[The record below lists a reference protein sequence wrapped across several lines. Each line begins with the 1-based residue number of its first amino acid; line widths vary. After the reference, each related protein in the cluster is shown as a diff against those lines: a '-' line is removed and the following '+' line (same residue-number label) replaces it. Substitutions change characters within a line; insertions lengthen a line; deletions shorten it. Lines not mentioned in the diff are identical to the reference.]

1 MMDRRFAALLAAV
14 TLLALTDAINGTLM
28 MVNRAHFAGGLHAT
42 LDEAAWLN
50 ILYFAAK
57 LAAFVI
63 AAAVA
68 RRFGEA
74 AVLRWSGVLLVA
86 STAAASLPLDLAM
99 LGACRFVQ
107 GATAALMLATAQ
119 ALLFRDAPPRWV
131 PLSQAVFALAT
142 VMAPTTLAPLAQGW
156 VTDHGSWRL
165 VFLAGVP
172 FGLAGI
178 GLALLVLPREATDQR
193 IDVGSAALPHGL
205 DPIGIALL
213 TVASIATV
221 FVLQEGNRHDWLHSP
236 RIVQAGLL
244 AGVALVLAAWRQRRR
259 DGARQRRCDSPRWL
273 QARLFRDPHFAFGF
287 CVSFVAGFA
296 LFGSAFLLPAFAL
309 NVLRLSPTH
318 AGDLLVSSAA
328 TASLGLL
335 LGGALAQYT
344 RVAPFKL
351 IPLGIVLFMLAM
363 AMLSYATAYSGLPDM
378 TPPLLIRGFGLG
390 LMFVSLTLVTLGG
403 LPAALAC
410 QGAALFNF
418 GRQFGGL
425 IGIAFL
431 QTYLHHRHGAARS
444 ALVQTLPVGM
454 EAPLA
459 AGSTESPLRQAL
471 SHADPAVA
479 IAATLEPLLERQ
491 AGALAF
497 NAGFLSLALLFV
509 VAIPVLLAIKV
520 ALGRY
525 ASHAAGHT
533 AAH

>member
-1 MMDRRFAALLAAV
+1 MMDRRFATLVAAV

-119 ALLFRDAPPRWV
+119 ALLFRDGPPRWV

-178 GLALLVLPREATDQR
+178 GLAML
-193 IDVGSAALPHGL
+193 ALRGEPADKRGDTEGPAPPPAL

-244 AGVALVLAAWRQRRR
+244 AAATLLLAAWRQRRC
-259 DGARQRRCDSPRWL
+259 DGPRWL

-296 LFGSAFLLPAFAL
+296 LFGSAFLVPAFAL

-363 AMLSYATAYSGLPDM
+363 GMLSYATAYSGLPDM

-403 LPAALAC
+403 LPVALAC

-431 QTYLHHRHGAARS
+431 QTYLHHRHGAART

-454 EAPLA
+454 DAPLA
-459 AGSTESPLRQAL
+459 TGSMETPLRQAL

-479 IAATLEPLLERQ
+479 MAATLEPLLERQ

-497 NAGFLSLALLFV
+497 NAGFLSLALLFA
-509 VAIPVLLAIKV
+509 VAIPVLLAIKA
-520 ALGRY
+520 ALGRR
-525 ASHAAGHT
+525 ASHAAART

>member
-1 MMDRRFAALLAAV
+1 MMDRRFATLLAAV

-57 LAAFVI
+57 LAGFVI

-107 GATAALMLATAQ
+107 GASAALMLATAQ
-119 ALLFRDAPPRWV
+119 ALLFRDAPPRWT

-142 VMAPTTLAPLAQGW
+142 VMAPTTLATLAQGW

-172 FGLAGI
+172 FGLSGLV
-178 GLALLVLPREATDQR
+178 GLALLAIHRPPALGHGNA
-193 IDVGSAALPHGL
+193 GSSAPPHAL

-213 TVASIATV
+213 TVASVATV

-236 RIVQAGLL
+236 PIVHAGLL
-244 AGVALVLAAWRQRRR
+244 AGAALLLAAWRQRRR
-259 DGARQRRCDSPRWL
+259 DGARWL

-318 AGDLLVSSAA
+318 AGDLLVSSAT

-363 AMLSYATAYSGLPDM
+363 GMLSHATAYSGLPDM

-390 LMFVSLTLVTLGG
+390 LMFLSLTLVTLGG

-418 GRQFGGL
+418 GRQFGGQ

-431 QTYLHHRHGAARS
+431 QTYLHHRHGAART
-444 ALVQTLPVGM
+444 ALVQTLPVGLD
-454 EAPLA
+454 APLA
-459 AGSTESPLRQAL
+459 GGSMESPLRQAL
-471 SHADPAVA
+471 SHADPTVAV
-479 IAATLEPLLERQ
+479 AATLEPLLERQ

-509 VAIPVLLAIKV
+509 VAIPVLLAIKA

-525 ASHAAGHT
+525 TGGA

>member
-1 MMDRRFAALLAAV
+1 MMDPRFATLLAAV

-42 LDEAAWLN
+42 LDEAAWIN

-57 LAAFVI
+57 LAGFVI
-63 AAAVA
+63 ATAVA

-107 GATAALMLATAQ
+107 GASAALMLATAQ
-119 ALLFRDAPPRWV
+119 ALLFRDAPPRWT

-172 FGLAGI
+172 FGLSGI
-178 GLALLVLPREATDQR
+178 GLAWLVLGRELPDQR
-193 IDVGSAALPHGL
+193 GDVGSAALPRAL
-205 DPIGIALL
+205 DPVGIALL
-213 TVASIATV
+213 TVTSIATV

-236 RIVQAGLL
+236 PIVHAALL
-244 AGVALVLAAWRQRRR
+244 AGAALSLTAWRQHRR
-259 DGARQRRCDSPRWL
+259 DGGRWL
-273 QARLFRDPHFAFGF
+273 QAQLFRDLHFTFGF

-318 AGDLLVSSAA
+318 AGDLLTSSAA

-335 LGGALAQYT
+335 FGGALAQYT

-363 AMLSYATAYSGLPDM
+363 GMLSYTTAYSGLPDM

-390 LMFVSLTLVTLGG
+390 LMFLSLTLVTLGG
-403 LPAALAC
+403 LPATLAC

-444 ALVQTLPVGM
+444 ALVQTLPVGVD
-454 EAPLA
+454 APLA
-459 AGSTESPLRQAL
+459 AASMESPLQQAL
-471 SHADPAVA
+471 SHADPTVA
-479 IAATLEPLLERQ
+479 MAATLEPLLERQ

-509 VAIPVLLAIKV
+509 VAIPVLLAIKAV
-520 ALGRY
+520 LTRY
-525 ASHAAGHT
+525 AGDT

>member
-1 MMDRRFAALLAAV
+1 MMGRRFAILLAAV
-14 TLLALTDAINGTLM
+14 TLLALTDAINSTLM
-28 MVNRAHFAGGLHAT
+28 MVNRAHFAGGLQAT

-57 LAAFVI
+57 PAGFVV

-68 RRFGEA
+68 RRFGEST
-74 AVLRWSGVLLVA
+74 VLRWSGVLLVA

-99 LGACRFVQ
+99 LCACRVVQ
-107 GATAALMLATAQ
+107 GASAALMLATAQ
-119 ALLFRDAPPRWV
+119 ALLFRAAPPRWT

-156 VTDHGSWRL
+156 VTDHGSWRQ

-172 FGLAGI
+172 FGLM
-178 GLALLVLPREATDQR
+178 GLMGLVLPTLRREPARPCGD
-193 IDVGSAALPHGL
+193 GAASGAPSAL
-205 DPIGIALL
+205 DPIDIALL
-213 TVASIATV
+213 IVASVATV

-244 AGVALVLAAWRQRRR
+244 AATTLLLAAWRQRRR
-259 DGARQRRCDSPRWL
+259 DGARWL

-318 AGDLLVSSAA
+318 AGDLLSSSAA

-344 RVAPFKL
+344 RLAPFKL

-363 AMLSYATAYSGLPDM
+363 GMLAYATAYSGLPDM

-390 LMFVSLTLVTLGG
+390 LMFISLTLVTLGG
-403 LPAALAC
+403 LPTELAC

-431 QTYLHHRHGAARS
+431 QSYLHHRHGAART
-444 ALVQTLPVGM
+444 ALVETLPVG
-454 EAPLA
+454 ADVPLA
-459 AGSTESPLRQAL
+459 AASTESPMGQAL
-471 SHADPAVA
+471 SHIDPAMA
-479 IAATLEPLLERQ
+479 MGATLEPLLERQ

-509 VAIPVLLAIKV
+509 VAIPVLLAIKA

-525 ASHAAGHT
+525 AGDT

>member
-1 MMDRRFAALLAAV
+1 MMDRRFATLLAAV

-57 LAAFVI
+57 LAGFVI

-68 RRFGEA
+68 RGFGEA
-74 AVLRWSGVLLVA
+74 AVLRWAGVLLVA

-107 GATAALMLATAQ
+107 GAGAALVLATAQ

-178 GLALLVLPREATDQR
+178 GLALLALRSEPVDQR
-193 IDVGSAALPHGL
+193 GDAESSGLPHAL

-221 FVLQEGNRHDWLHSP
+221 FVLQEGNRHDWLHAP
-236 RIVQAGLL
+236 PIVQAGLL
-244 AGVALVLAAWRQRRR
+244 AGATLLLTAWRQRRR
-259 DGARQRRCDSPRWL
+259 DGARWL

-363 AMLSYATAYSGLPDM
+363 GMLSYATAYSGLPDM
-378 TPPLLIRGFGLG
+378 TAPLLIRGFGLG
-390 LMFVSLTLVTLGG
+390 LMFLSLTLVTLAG

-459 AGSTESPLRQAL
+459 PGSMETPLRQAL

-525 ASHAAGHT
+525 ASHAAGRTT
-533 AAH
+533 AH

>member
-1 MMDRRFAALLAAV
+1 MMARRFATLLAAA
-14 TLLALTDAINGTLM
+14 TLLALTDAINSTLM

-57 LAAFVI
+57 LAGFVI

-68 RRFGEA
+68 RSFGEA
-74 AVLRWSGVLLVA
+74 AVLRWSGGLLVA
-86 STAAASLPLDLAM
+86 STMAASLPLDLAT
-99 LGACRFVQ
+99 LGACRFVH
-107 GATAALMLATAQ
+107 GASAALMLATAQ
-119 ALLFRDAPPRWV
+119 ALLFRDAPPRWT

-142 VMAPTTLAPLAQGW
+142 VMAPATLAPLAQGW

-172 FGLAGI
+172 FGLSGI
-178 GLALLVLPREATDQR
+178 GLALFALRREPAHAR
-193 IDVGSAALPHGL
+193 GNVGGSALPSTL
-205 DPIGIALL
+205 DPIDPLGIALL
-213 TVASIATV
+213 TIGSIATV
-221 FVLQEGNRHDWLHSP
+221 FVLQEGNRHDWLRAP
-236 RIVQAGLL
+236 QIVQAGLL
-244 AGVALVLAAWRQRRR
+244 AAAALLLAAWRQYRR
-259 DGARQRRCDSPRWL
+259 DGARWL
-273 QARLFRDPHFAFGF
+273 QAGLFRDPHFAFGF

-309 NVLRLSPTH
+309 SVLRLSPTH

-328 TASLGLL
+328 AASAGLL

-363 AMLSYATAYSGLPDM
+363 GMLAYATAYSGLPDM

-390 LMFVSLTLVTLGG
+390 LMFISLTLVTLGG
-403 LPAALAC
+403 LPTELAC

-418 GRQFGGL
+418 GRQVGGL

-431 QTYLHHRHGAARS
+431 QTYLHHRHAAART
-444 ALVQTLPVGM
+444 ALVQTLPVGAD
-454 EAPLA
+454 APLA
-459 AGSTESPLRQAL
+459 AGSMESPLRQAL
-471 SHADPAVA
+471 SQIDPTVA
-479 IAATLEPLLERQ
+479 MVATLEPLLERQ
-491 AGALAF
+491 AGTLAF
-497 NAGFLSLALLFV
+497 NAGFLSLAMLFI
-509 VAIPVLLAIKV
+509 VAIPVLLAIKA

-525 ASHAAGHT
+525 AAGTT
-533 AAH
+533 AH

>member
-1 MMDRRFAALLAAV
+1 MMDRRFAMLLAGVA
-14 TLLALTDAINGTLM
+14 LLALTDAINGTLM

-57 LAAFVI
+57 LAGFVI

-86 STAAASLPLDLAM
+86 STMAASLPLDLAT
-99 LGACRFVQ
+99 LGACRFVH
-107 GATAALMLATAQ
+107 GASAALMLATAQ
-119 ALLFRDAPPRWV
+119 ALLFRDAPPRWT

-172 FGLAGI
+172 FGLAGV
-178 GLALLVLPREATDQR
+178 GLALLALRREPARQR
-193 IDVGSAALPHGL
+193 GNVGGSALRPTL
-205 DPIGIALL
+205 DPIDLALL
-213 TVASIATV
+213 IVASIAIV
-221 FVLQEGNRHDWLHSP
+221 FVLQEGNRHDWLQAP
-236 RIVQAGLL
+236 QIVQAGLL
-244 AGVALVLAAWRQRRR
+244 AAATLLLAAWRQRRR
-259 DGARQRRCDSPRWL
+259 ESARWL
-273 QARLFRDPHFAFGF
+273 QVRLFRDPHFAFGF

-318 AGDLLVSSAA
+318 AGNLLVSSAA

-363 AMLSYATAYSGLPDM
+363 GMLSYATAYSGLPDM

-390 LMFVSLTLVTLGG
+390 LMFLSLTLVTLGG
-403 LPAALAC
+403 LPTELAC

-431 QTYLHHRHGAARS
+431 QTYLHHRHAAART
-444 ALVQTLPVGM
+444 ALVQTLPVGVD
-454 EAPLA
+454 APLT
-459 AGSTESPLRQAL
+459 AGSMESPLRQAL
-471 SHADPAVA
+471 SQVDPTVA
-479 IAATLEPLLERQ
+479 MAATLEPLLERQ

-497 NAGFLSLALLFV
+497 NAGFLSLAMLFV
-509 VAIPVLLAIKV
+509 AAIPVLLAIKA

-525 ASHAAGHT
+525 ACDT